1 MNRSISS
8 ATLLIAGTLTAC
20 SFAPVYK
27 TPQSVPVPDAYK
39 ESADW
44 KTAEPHDNQNRGEW
58 WTVFQDPQ
66 LDALE
71 KKAGDANQ
79 DLKAGFARLQQARA
93 ATRIA
98 RADLF
103 PTLTVGSSAARSRT
117 SVNSPDFPKGAE
129 PVGNNFD
136 LQADLSYEVDVWGRV
151 RNAVNSAKAS
161 QQASA
166 ADLATLHLAIHAE
179 VATGYF
185 TLRAEDAQ
193 QLLLDKTVADYA
205 QSLQLTQNLYN
216 GGGAAIADVAQAQ
229 AQLETARTQAADVRL
244 QRAQSEHAIAVLLG
258 ENPSAFQEQPNP
270 LPLELAPPPIDPGLP
285 SSLLERRP
293 DVAAA
298 ERRVAAANAQIGVAR
313 AAYFPVFSLAAAAG
327 FDSTSSSN
335 WLNAPSRLWSVG
347 PAAGLLTVFDAGRHR
362 AQSAQAKA
370 VYDEQVADYR
380 GTVLTAYQEVE
391 DNLAAL
397 RQLQQESVS
406 EAAAVK
412 ATAKALEQAQYR
424 YKAGLVT
431 YLEVATTEN
440 TALQARL
447 SNVTIELRRMNASV
461 LLVKAL
467 GGGWQKA
474 VSEQVAATP
483 PFTRDHSYDSS
494 R

>member
-1 MNRSISS
+1 M
-8 ATLLIAGTLTAC
+8 LLLTGILAAC
-20 SFAPVYK
+20 SFAPAYR
-27 TPQSVPVPDAYK
+27 TPQSIPAPDAYK
-39 ESADW
+39 ESAGW
-44 KTAEPHDNQNRGEW
+44 KTAEPVDNRSRGEW
-58 WTVFQDPQ
+58 WTVFNDPQ

-71 KKAGDANQ
+71 KKAADANQ

-136 LQADLSYEVDVWGRV
+136 LQADLSYEIDVWGRV
-151 RNAVNSAKAS
+151 RNAVASARAG

-166 ADLATLHLAIHAE
+166 ADLATLKLAIHAE
-179 VATGYF
+179 VATDYF

-193 QLLLDKTVADYA
+193 QVLLDKTVADYA

-229 AQLETARTQAADVRL
+229 AQLETARTQAADIRL

-258 ENPSAFQEQPNP
+258 ENPSAFQEQANP

-335 WLNAPSRLWSVG
+335 WLNAPSRLWSIG

-380 GTVLTAYQEVE
+380 TTVLTAYQEVE

-406 EAAAVK
+406 EAAAVQ
-412 ATAKALEQAQYR
+412 ATGKALQQAQYR
-424 YKAGLVT
+424 YKAGLIT
-431 YLEVATTEN
+431 YLEVAITEN
-440 TALQARL
+440 TALQAQL

-467 GGGWQKA
+467 GGGWQKP
-474 VSEQVAATP
+474 VSAQLAETRPLA
-483 PFTRDHSYDSS
+483 RDHSDDSS